1 MCQAVAIALNEAHKW
16 GDNPEEEELVD
27 FENKKGIESYSTEW
41 SAGVKTTS
49 THPPEGLFTRSAE
62 VIARTLATK
71 TVSPKGPSSGMRML
85 NFYINRAGKELTEA
99 RQTKLEK
106 AKRLLSER
114 IRNEKK
120 GS

>member
-1 MCQAVAIALNEAHKW
+1 
-16 GDNPEEEELVD
+16 
-27 FENKKGIESYSTEW
+27 
-41 SAGVKTTS
+41 
-49 THPPEGLFTRSAE
+49 
-62 VIARTLATK
+62 
-71 TVSPKGPSSGMRML
+71 MRML